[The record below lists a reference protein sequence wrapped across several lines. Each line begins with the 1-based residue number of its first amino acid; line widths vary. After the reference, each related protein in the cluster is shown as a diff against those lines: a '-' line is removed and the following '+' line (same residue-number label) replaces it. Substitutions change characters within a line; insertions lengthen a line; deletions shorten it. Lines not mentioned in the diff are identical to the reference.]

1 MTRENAPLSAAVVV
15 LATAVC
21 ATAVLASTLIAAQKY
36 RTQTAPEAFR
46 AQVQSRTATG
56 ALASTIRLQV
66 DRYTPEADRKTMTE
80 AIAHGGYAAFLEALR
95 KAPAVGYVQIED
107 VKVPV
112 RWAREL
118 KTPQGRD
125 ISLVTDA
132 PVYFVGG
139 GAANPKSREGFELA
153 VVRLMVDEI
162 GLGSG
167 TMAAA
172 ARVKPDGAG
181 GVVIEDYATET
192 IKLTSVSRVI
202 P

>member
-1 MTRENAPLSAAVVV
+1 M
-15 LATAVC
+15 
-21 ATAVLASTLIAAQKY
+21 
-36 RTQTAPEAFR
+36 
-46 AQVQSRTATG
+46 
-56 ALASTIRLQV
+56 
-66 DRYTPEADRKTMTE
+66 
-80 AIAHGGYAAFLEALR
+80 
-95 KAPAVGYVQIED
+95 
-107 VKVPV
+107 KVPV

-181 GVVIEDYATET
+181 GVVIEDYAAET

>member
-1 MTRENAPLSAAVVV
+1 VV

-21 ATAVLASTLIAAQKY
+21 ATTLITAQG
-36 RTQTAPEAFR
+36 RTHTAPEAFR
-46 AQVQSRTATG
+46 AQLQSRTATG
-56 ALASTIRLQV
+56 ALAATIRLQV
-66 DRYTPEADRKTMTE
+66 DRYTPEADRKAMTE
-80 AIAHGGYAAFLEALR
+80 AIAHGGYAAFLDALR
-95 KAPAVGYVQIED
+95 KAPAVGYVQVED
-107 VKVPV
+107 VKVV
-112 RWAREL
+112 IRWAREQ

-125 ISLVTDA
+125 ISLVTEA

-139 GAANPKSREGFELA
+139 GAAAPKSREGFELA
-153 VVRLMVDEI
+153 VVRLTVDEI
-162 GLGSG
+162 GLGAG

-172 ARVKPDGAG
+172 ARVKPDGKG

>member
-1 MTRENAPLSAAVVV
+1 MTRQNASLSVAVVV
-15 LATAVC
+15 LATAVG
-21 ATAVLASTLIAAQKY
+21 ATTVIDAQSY

-46 AQVQSRTATG
+46 AQLQSRTAAG
-56 ALASTIRLQV
+56 ALAATIRLQI
-66 DRYTPEADRKTMTE
+66 DRYTPEADRKAMTE

-107 VKVPV
+107 VKVAV
-112 RWAREL
+112 RWAREM

-125 ISLVTDA
+125 ISLVTDE

-139 GAANPKSREGFELA
+139 GAAKPKSREGFELA
-153 VVRLMVDEI
+153 VVRLTVDEI

-181 GVVIEDYATET
+181 GVIIEDYATET

>member
-1 MTRENAPLSAAVVV
+1 MTRQDAPLPAAIVV
-15 LATAVC
+15 LVTAVC
-21 ATAVLASTLIAAQKY
+21 AMAVLAPPVVAAQ
-36 RTQTAPEAFR
+36 RSRSQTAPEAFR
-46 AQVQSRTATG
+46 AQLQSRTATG
-56 ALASTIRLQV
+56 ALAATIRLQV
-66 DRYTPEADRKTMTE
+66 DRYTPEADRKAMTE

-107 VKVPV
+107 VKVPL

-132 PVYFVGG
+132 PLYFVGG
-139 GAANPKSREGFELA
+139 GAATPKPREGFELA
-153 VVRLMVDEI
+153 VVRLTIDEI

-181 GVVIEDYATET
+181 GVIIEDYATET

>member
-1 MTRENAPLSAAVVV
+1 MTRQNASLSVVVVV
-15 LATAVC
+15 LATAVG
-21 ATAVLASTLIAAQKY
+21 ATAALTTTLLDAQSY

-56 ALASTIRLQV
+56 ALAAAIRLQI
-66 DRYTPEADRKTMTE
+66 DRYTPEADRKAMTE

-107 VKVPV
+107 VKVPL

-139 GAANPKSREGFELA
+139 GAATPKPREGFELA
-153 VVRLMVDEI
+153 VVRLTIDEI
-162 GLGSG
+162 GLGTG

-172 ARVKPDGAG
+172 AI
-181 GVVIEDYATET
+181 IEDYATET

>member
-1 MTRENAPLSAAVVV
+1 MKLQNVTLVSIAIILLAA
-15 LATAVC
+15 TPGAVQR
-21 ATAVLASTLIAAQKY
+21 T
-36 RTQTAPEAFR
+36 RTQTAPETFR
-46 AQVQSRTATG
+46 AQVQSRSATG
-56 ALASTIRLQV
+56 ALAATIRLQI
-66 DRYTPEADRKTMTE
+66 DRYTPEADRKAMTE
-80 AIAHGGYAAFLEALR
+80 AIAHGGYAAFLQALR
-95 KAPAVGYVQIED
+95 KSPSVGFVQIEELQ
-107 VKVPV
+107 VPV
-112 RWAREL
+112 RWAREQ

-162 GLGSG
+162 GLGTG

-181 GVVIEDYATET
+181 GVIVEDYAAET

>member
-1 MTRENAPLSAAVVV
+1 MTRQNAPLSAAIVV
-15 LATAVC
+15 LVTAVC
-21 ATAVLASTLIAAQKY
+21 AAAVCAPTVIAAQKS
-36 RTQTAPEAFR
+36 RSPTAPEAFR
-46 AQVQSRTATG
+46 AQLQSRTATG
-56 ALASTIRLQV
+56 ALAATIRLQV
-66 DRYTPEADRKTMTE
+66 DRYTPEADRKAMTE

-107 VKVPV
+107 VKVPL

-139 GAANPKSREGFELA
+139 GAATPKPREGFELA
-153 VVRLMVDEI
+153 VVRLTIDEI
-162 GLGSG
+162 GLGTG

-181 GVVIEDYATET
+181 GVIIEDYATET

>member
-1 MTRENAPLSAAVVV
+1 MTRQNASRSVVLVV
-15 LATAVC
+15 LATTVC
-21 ATAVLASTLIAAQKY
+21 APAVIAAQSH

-56 ALASTIRLQV
+56 ALAATIRVQI
-66 DRYTPEADRKTMTE
+66 DRYTPEADRKAMTE

-107 VKVPV
+107 VKVPL

-181 GVVIEDYATET
+181 GVVIEDYAAET

>member
-1 MTRENAPLSAAVVV
+1 MKLQNVSLVPMVVALLAATPSAAQH
-15 LATAVC
+15 T
-21 ATAVLASTLIAAQKY
+21 
-36 RTQTAPEAFR
+36 RTQTAPETFR
-46 AQVQSRTATG
+46 AQVQSRSATG
-56 ALASTIRLQV
+56 ALAATIRLQI
-66 DRYTPEADRKTMTE
+66 DRYTPEADRKAMTE
-80 AIAHGGYAAFLEALR
+80 AIAHGGYAAFLQALR
-95 KAPAVGYVQIED
+95 KAPAVGFVQIED
-107 VKVPV
+107 VQVPV
-112 RWAREL
+112 RWAREQ

-162 GLGSG
+162 GLGTG

-172 ARVKPDGAG
+172 ARVKPDGSG
-181 GVVIEDYATET
+181 GVVVEDYATET

>member
-1 MTRENAPLSAAVVV
+1 MAFRRTAWLFAEVVVTTAVVM
-15 LATAVC
+15 ATISSSAVD
-21 ATAVLASTLIAAQKY
+21 AQRKA
-36 RTQTAPEAFR
+36 QTAPETFTSPMQA
-46 AQVQSRTATG
+46 RTDAG
-56 ALASTIRLQV
+56 AAASTVRIQI
-66 DRYTPEADRKTMTE
+66 DRYTPEADRKAMTE
-80 AIAHGGYAAFLEALR
+80 AIAHGGYAAFLQALR
-95 KAPAVGYVQIED
+95 KAPAVGFVQIEELQ
-107 VKVPV
+107 VPV
-112 RWAREL
+112 RWAREQ

-153 VVRLMVDEI
+153 VVRLTVDEI

-181 GVVIEDYATET
+181 GVVVEDYATET

>member
-1 MTRENAPLSAAVVV
+1 MTTQNAPLSTAIVV

-21 ATAVLASTLIAAQKY
+21 ATALIAAQG
-36 RTQTAPEAFR
+36 RAHTAPEAFR
-46 AQVQSRTATG
+46 AQLQSRTATG
-56 ALASTIRLQV
+56 ALAATIRLQV
-66 DRYTPEADRKTMTE
+66 DRYTPEADRKVMTE
-80 AIAHGGYAAFLEALR
+80 AIAHGGYAAFLDALR
-95 KAPAVGYVQIED
+95 KAPAVGYVQVED
-107 VKVPV
+107 VKVAI
-112 RWAREL
+112 RWAREQ

-125 ISLVTDA
+125 ISLVTEA

-139 GAANPKSREGFELA
+139 GAAAPKSREGFELA
-153 VVRLMVDEI
+153 VVRLIVDEI

-172 ARVKPDGAG
+172 ARVKPDGKG

>member
-1 MTRENAPLSAAVVV
+1 MTRQNASLSVAVVV
-15 LATAVC
+15 LATAVG
-21 ATAVLASTLIAAQKY
+21 ATTVIDAQSS

-46 AQVQSRTATG
+46 AQLQSRTAAG
-56 ALASTIRLQV
+56 ALAATIRLQV
-66 DRYTPEADRKTMTE
+66 DRYTPEADRKAMTE

-107 VKVPV
+107 VKVTL
-112 RWAREL
+112 RWAREV

-139 GAANPKSREGFELA
+139 GAATPKPREGFELA
-153 VVRLMVDEI
+153 VVRLTIDEI

-167 TMAAA
+167 TIAAA

-181 GVVIEDYATET
+181 GVVIEDYAAET

>member
-1 MTRENAPLSAAVVV
+1 VSLVAIAVALLAA
-15 LATAVC
+15 TPG
-21 ATAVLASTLIAAQKY
+21 AAQRTT
-36 RTQTAPEAFR
+36 RTQTAPETFR
-46 AQVQSRTATG
+46 AQVQSRTASG
-56 ALASTIRLQV
+56 ALAATIRLQI
-66 DRYTPEADRKTMTE
+66 DRYTPEADRKAMTE
-80 AIAHGGYAAFLEALR
+80 AIAHGGYAAFLQALR
-95 KAPAVGYVQIED
+95 KSPSVGFVQIEELQ
-107 VKVPV
+107 VPV
-112 RWAREL
+112 RWAREQ

-162 GLGSG
+162 GLGTG

-181 GVVIEDYATET
+181 GVIVEDYAAET

>member
-1 MTRENAPLSAAVVV
+1 MTRHSTPLSAVVVV
-15 LATAVC
+15 LAAAVW
-21 ATAVLASTLIAAQKY
+21 ATAVVAPTAVAAQ
-36 RTQTAPEAFR
+36 RSHSQTAPEAFR
-46 AQVQSRTATG
+46 AQLQSRTATG
-56 ALASTIRLQV
+56 ALAATIRLQV
-66 DRYTPEADRKTMTE
+66 DRYTPEADRRAMTE

-107 VKVPV
+107 VKVTL
-112 RWAREL
+112 RWAREV

-139 GAANPKSREGFELA
+139 GAATPKPREGFELA
-153 VVRLMVDEI
+153 VVRLTVDEI

-167 TMAAA
+167 TIAAA

-181 GVVIEDYATET
+181 GVVIEDYAAET

>member
-1 MTRENAPLSAAVVV
+1 MTRQNAPLSVAIAVLV
-15 LATAVC
+15 TAVC
-21 ATAVLASTLIAAQKY
+21 AAAALAPPVIAAQ
-36 RTQTAPEAFR
+36 RSRSQTAPEAFR
-46 AQVQSRTATG
+46 AQLQSRTATG
-56 ALASTIRLQV
+56 ALAATIRLQV
-66 DRYTPEADRKTMTE
+66 DRYTPEADRKAMTE

-107 VKVPV
+107 VKVPL

-167 TMAAA
+167 TIAAA

-181 GVVIEDYATET
+181 GVVIEDYAAET

>member
-1 MTRENAPLSAAVVV
+1 MSLQKVSLVPVAIALLAA
-15 LATAVC
+15 
-21 ATAVLASTLIAAQKY
+21 TLGAAQRG
-36 RTQTAPEAFR
+36 RTQTAPETFR
-46 AQVQSRTATG
+46 AQLQSRTASG
-56 ALASTIRLQV
+56 ALAATIRLQI
-66 DRYTPEADRKTMTE
+66 DRYTPEADRKAMTE
-80 AIAHGGYAAFLEALR
+80 AIAHGGYAAFLQALR
-95 KAPAVGYVQIED
+95 KAPAVGFVQIED
-107 VKVPV
+107 LQVPV
-112 RWAREL
+112 RWAREQ

-153 VVRLMVDEI
+153 VVRLTVDEI